1 VTKNIKGLNLMKQ
14 TIKILT
20 TAVAVALLSTS
31 ALAAE
36 FNYKFQS
43 SDPSGDKN
51 YQIQKNWTERV
62 AKMSGGRIKIDLLPV
77 GAVVKHTETLGAIK
91 MGVLDGQITATGYFS
106 GQDPAFGLI
115 GNMVGA
121 WSDTRQL
128 LEYINY
134 GGGFQLM
141 TELYAPYGVKYIGGS
156 TTGVESFVSKVPLNG
171 VADLKGL
178 KLRAPEGL
186 VQQVFAAA
194 GASPV
199 NLPGSEVFTGLSK
212 GVIDAA
218 DYTVFST
225 NQKAGMND
233 IAPHP
238 VQPGFHSLPLIDVSM
253 SQKKWDKLPDDLQ
266 EILTVSVRD
275 FAQDM
280 TTQLRIE
287 DQKALREAKNNPNIT
302 IHDWPASERKK
313 FREIAMGEWEK
324 YAQGSPNAQKVYLS
338 ITTYLKESGLL

>member
-1 VTKNIKGLNLMKQ
+1 MKS
-14 TIKILT
+14 TIKTLT
-20 TAVAVALLSTS
+20 ASLAVALLSTS
-31 ALAAE
+31 AFAAD
-36 FNYKFQS
+36 FNFKFQS

-51 YQIQKNWTERV
+51 FQVQKEWTERV

-77 GAVVKHTETLGAIK
+77 GAVVKHTETLSSIK
-91 MGVLDGQITATGYFS
+91 MGVIDGHITATGYFS
-106 GQDPAFGLI
+106 GKDPAFGLI

-121 WSDTRQL
+121 WSDTREL
-128 LEYINY
+128 LQYINY
-134 GGGFQLM
+134 GGGYQLM
-141 TELYAPYGVKYIGGS
+141 TDLYAPYGVKFIGGS
-156 TTGVESFVSKVPLNG
+156 TTGVESFVSKVPIDG
-171 VADLKGL
+171 VDDLKGL

-194 GASPV
+194 GAAPV

-225 NQKAGMND
+225 NQKAGLND
-233 IAPHP
+233 VAPHP
-238 VQPGFHSLPLIDVSM
+238 VQPGFHSLPLVDVSM
-253 SQKKWDKLPDDLQ
+253 SQKKWDKMPEDLQ
-266 EILTVSVRD
+266 EILIVSVRD

-287 DQKALREAKNNPNIT
+287 DQKSVREAQADPKIT
-302 IHDWPASERKK
+302 IHDWSADERKK
-313 FREIAMGEWEK
+313 FRNIAMGEWEK
-324 YAQGSPNAQKVYLS
+324 YAERSPNAKKVYQS

>member
-1 VTKNIKGLNLMKQ
+1 MKKLNKSLLSGV
-14 TIKILT
+14 I
-20 TAVAVALLSTS
+20 AGLLSTS
-31 ALAAE
+31 AMAAD
-36 FNYKFQS
+36 FVFKIQS

-51 YQIQKNWTERV
+51 FHVQQEWADRV
-62 AKMSGGRIKIDLLPV
+62 EKMSNGRIDIKLLPV
-77 GAVVKHTETLGAIK
+77 ASVVKHTETLGAIK
-91 MGVLDGQITATGYFS
+91 MGILDGQITATGYFS

-121 WSDTRQL
+121 WSDTTQL
-128 LEYINY
+128 LQYMNY
-134 GGGFQLM
+134 GGGNQLM
-141 TELYAPYGVKYIGGS
+141 TELYAPYGVKFIGAS

-225 NQKAGMND
+225 NQKNGLND
-233 IAPHP
+233 VATHP
-238 VQPGFHSLPLIDVSM
+238 VQPGFHSLPLIDISV
-253 SQKKWDKLPDDLQ
+253 SQKKWDKLPIDLQ

-275 FAQDM
+275 FSYDM
-280 TTQLRIE
+280 TTQLKIA
-287 DQKALREAKNNPNIT
+287 DQAAVKEAQANPKIT
-302 IHDWPASERKK
+302 IHDWSAEERKK
-313 FREIAMGEWEK
+313 FRSIAQGEWKAFAARSE
-324 YAQGSPNAQKVYLS
+324 NAGKVYTS
-338 ITTYLKESGLL
+338 VTTFLAENGLL

>member
-1 VTKNIKGLNLMKQ
+1 MKS
-14 TIKILT
+14 TIKTLT
-20 TAVAVALLSTS
+20 ASLAVALLSTS
-31 ALAAE
+31 AFAAD
-36 FNYKFQS
+36 FNFKFQS

-51 YQIQKNWTERV
+51 FQVQKEWTERV

-77 GAVVKHTETLGAIK
+77 GAVVKHTETLSSIK
-91 MGVLDGQITATGYFS
+91 MGVIDGHITATGYFS
-106 GQDPAFGLI
+106 GKDPAFGLI

-121 WSDTRQL
+121 WSDTREL
-128 LEYINY
+128 LQYINY
-134 GGGFQLM
+134 GGGYQLM
-141 TELYAPYGVKYIGGS
+141 TDLYAPYGVKFIGGS
-156 TTGVESFVSKVPLNG
+156 TTGVESFVSKVPIDG
-171 VADLKGL
+171 VDDLKGL

-194 GASPV
+194 GAAPV

-225 NQKAGMND
+225 NQKAGLND
-233 IAPHP
+233 VAPHP
-238 VQPGFHSLPLIDVSM
+238 VQPGFHSLPLVDVSM
-253 SQKKWDKLPDDLQ
+253 SQKKWDKMPEDLQ
-266 EILTVSVRD
+266 EILIVSVRD

-287 DQKALREAKNNPNIT
+287 DQKAVREAQADPKIT
-302 IHDWPASERKK
+302 IHDWSADERKK
-313 FREIAMGEWEK
+313 FRNIAMGEWEK
-324 YAQGSPNAQKVYLS
+324 YAERSPNAKKVYQS

>member
-1 VTKNIKGLNLMKQ
+1 MNIIQKS
-14 TIKILT
+14 LT
-20 TAVAVALLSTS
+20 SAISLALLSTS
-31 ALAAE
+31 AFAADYN
-36 FNYKFQS
+36 FKFQS

-51 YQIQKNWTERV
+51 FQVQKQWTERV
-62 AKMSGGRIKIDLLPV
+62 EQMSGGRIEIDLLPV

-91 MGVLDGQITATGYFS
+91 MGIIDGHITATGYFT

-128 LEYINY
+128 LQYINY
-134 GGGFQLM
+134 GGGYELM

-171 VADLKGL
+171 VDDLKGL

-194 GASPV
+194 GATPV

-225 NQKAGMND
+225 NHQAGMND
-233 IAPHP
+233 IATHP
-238 VQPGFHSLPLIDVSM
+238 VQPGFHSLPTIDISM
-253 SQKKWDKLPDDLQ
+253 SQKKWDKLPADLQ
-266 EILTVSVRD
+266 EIMTVSVRD
-275 FAQDM
+275 FAEDI
-280 TTQLRIE
+280 TTQLRIA
-287 DQKALREAKNNPNIT
+287 DQKAVKEAEANPNIT
-302 IHDWPASERKK
+302 IHDWSEEERKK
-313 FREIAMGEWEK
+313 FRLIAMGEWEK
-324 YAQGSPNAQKVYLS
+324 YAELSPNAKKVYDS
-338 ITTYLKESGLL
+338 ITTYLKDSGLL

>member
-1 VTKNIKGLNLMKQ
+1 MNIIQKS
-14 TIKILT
+14 LT
-20 TAVAVALLSTS
+20 SAISLALLSTS
-31 ALAAE
+31 AFAAD
-36 FNYKFQS
+36 FNFKFQS

-51 YQIQKNWTERV
+51 FQVQKEWTERV
-62 AKMSGGRIKIDLLPV
+62 EQMSGGRIEIDLLPA

-91 MGVLDGQITATGYFS
+91 MGVIDGHITATGYFT

-128 LEYINY
+128 LQYINY
-134 GGGFQLM
+134 GGGYELM

-171 VADLKGL
+171 VDDLKGL

-194 GASPV
+194 GATPV

-225 NQKAGMND
+225 NHQAGMND
-233 IAPHP
+233 IATHP
-238 VQPGFHSLPLIDVSM
+238 VQPGFHSLPTIDISM
-253 SQKKWDKLPDDLQ
+253 SQKKWDKLPADLQ
-266 EILTVSVRD
+266 EIMTVSVRD
-275 FAQDM
+275 FAEDI
-280 TTQLRIE
+280 TTQLRIA
-287 DQKALREAKNNPNIT
+287 DQKAVKEAEANPNIT
-302 IHDWPASERKK
+302 IHDWSEEERKK
-313 FREIAMGEWEK
+313 FRLIAMGEWEK
-324 YAQGSPNAQKVYLS
+324 YAELSPNAKKVYDS
-338 ITTYLKESGLL
+338 ITTYLKDSGLL